1 MVRHKK
7 VGDNAEEGEDLKML
21 EVDEIIAL
29 LKLDEMELDLEYFVS
44 DRMHAAYIRQ
54 PYNPGTRTSI
64 SCMGTGDT
72 DKKAANNAWR
82 KYVDER
88 GDNSPA

>member
-29 LKLDEMELDLEYFVS
+29 LKLDGLELDLEYFVT
-44 DRMHAAYIRQ
+44 DKTHDAYIRQ
-54 PYNPGTRTSI
+54 PYKPGTRTSL
-64 SCMGTGDT
+64 SCIGTGDT
-72 DKKAANNAWR
+72 EKEAANDAWR